1 MKKTIF
7 TKFAAATLILAVTAC
22 QKENFEGDNASQSQ
36 ENLVP
41 MTITAS
47 LEADTKAALQE
58 GGKVFWESGDAL
70 TVMAVD
76 TEGTMS
82 ASYEF
87 KTTGEGEKAEFTGL
101 VGEKE
106 AGLSAGWY
114 AVYPNNDDTL
124 YPYIAVTKDDKAT
137 GAATA
142 NVYWKHT
149 MSSGNVSM
157 FLPSLQKANSTK
169 GLFRAISA
177 GVVDEENKLMMKN
190 VGGLIAVDIPV
201 ADVESV
207 MLYGNSGEMITGTLV
222 ASFSESGD
230 PVVSSVVGGNVI
242 RMIPAT
248 GATFAVGKYYVNL
261 PPVTFSNGLTL
272 IYTKKS
278 DSTFA
283 VVRSTGSFVVER
295 SKISTLP
302 SLPTLKFGGKI
313 LKIISRRDTKS
324 NSTNLTTVPPNT
336 TTGTHTYT
344 FEYPENSEE
353 KHNFIM
359 SGTGRVGR
367 NTGYAW
373 GIIWGGASGDYVEF
387 PAIEGY
393 ALSKVMMITGQI
405 TNTIGNPV
413 MTDASGVVLNGCLPW
428 EASIKPQGIANIWS
442 FAGAANTPYRL
453 STTSGYNCS
462 AQQIHLYYADAPEGV
477 SSVNPLI
484 TGVSSSEPAIDYP
497 AQKVTLNASFSA
509 VDYSSLSQ
517 FTCGFDYKLSSDPE
531 SEWSTLTCDTPEL
544 EFSADLTL
552 AQAGE
557 YEYRPW
563 VKIEKTGK
571 TVYGDTGLFD
581 TSTIVLSLVFDDSYW
596 EKTPEGENAN
606 FLSREWKW
614 LTNQN
619 NSSLQRPT
627 LGEMNNKSYPFV
639 YRGQEYLFTFYSLQG
654 VYYDSMNAETGEMT
668 SVLSPGGYTLRV
680 ASESQKTYGLCM
692 NYINSNRGL
701 EAYPAWILLPE
712 VQNFKLKEVSA
723 NTYSRNSFSI
733 ATDVVKPQS
742 EEDVIPDT
750 VLGTAKADCVIG
762 RSDSSYAH
770 SVVLENTSAGQRYY
784 LCTVQN
790 RLTFKNMTLTYE
802 FVSE

>member
-7 TKFAAATLILAVTAC
+7 TKFAAATLILAATAC
-22 QKENFEGDNASQSQ
+22 QKDNLEGGNAPQSQ

-58 GGKVFWESGDAL
+58 GGKVFWEKGDAL
-70 TVMAVD
+70 TVLAVD
-76 TEGTMS
+76 EAGNQS

-87 KTTGEGEKAEFTGL
+87 TTEGEGEKAEFTGL
-101 VGEKE
+101 VGEE
-106 AGLSAGWY
+106 TAGLSAGWY
-114 AVYPNNDDTL
+114 AVYPNNDGTL

-207 MLYGNSGEMITGTLV
+207 ILYGNSGEMITGTLV

-248 GATFAVGKYYVNL
+248 GTTFAVGKYYVNL

-313 LKIISRRDTKS
+313 LKIISRRDTRS

-344 FEYPENSEE
+344 FEYPEDSEE
-353 KHNFIM
+353 NHNFIM

-405 TNTIGNPV
+405 TTTIGNPV

-453 STTSGYNCS
+453 STTTTSNCS

-484 TGVSSSEPAIDYP
+484 TNVENLEPEVDYP
-497 AQKVTLNASFSA
+497 NNKIKMYAAFSA

-517 FTCGFDYKLSSDPE
+517 FTCGFDYKLSSD

-544 EFSADLTL
+544 EFSAVLSPASRTTVS
-552 AQAGE
+552 
-557 YEYRPW
+557 YRPW
-563 VKIEKTGK
+563 VSFVKKDGQVK
-571 TVYGDTGLFD
+571 TVYGEVSQIDMTR
-581 TSTIVLSLVFDDSYW
+581 IVLNLVFDDPYYASQGGNINYLNKVW
-596 EKTPEGENAN
+596 GWKGNHNNYSVIEAKGKDHTYKYEMYRKEYDFNFWCLAGLPKCDANGEVI
-606 FLSREWKW
+606 R
-614 LTNQN
+614 
-619 NSSLQRPT
+619 
-627 LGEMNNKSYPFV
+627 
-639 YRGQEYLFTFYSLQG
+639 
-654 VYYDSMNAETGEMT
+654 NAETGEPELY
-668 SVLSPGGYTLRV
+668 SNYYSYALRMIST
-680 ASESQKTYGLCM
+680 SESTNGLSLTYANTDG
-692 NYINSNRGL
+692 IH
-701 EAYPAWILLPE
+701 AWMQLPG
-712 VQNFKLKEVSA
+712 VSGFKLSSITGQLYKKFQITITDEV
-723 NTYSRNSFSI
+723 
-733 ATDVVKPQS
+733 
-742 EEDVIPDT
+742 DT
-750 VLGTAKADCVIG
+750 T
-762 RSDSSYAH
+762 S
-770 SVVLENTSAGQRYY
+770 ENTNELGKPSGRILASQPSKETTMNLSLDGPVAGVRYY
-784 LCTVQN
+784 FCSLGNSSTI
-790 RLTFKNMTLTYE
+790 RNMTLTYE
-802 FVSE
+802 YAGK

>member
-7 TKFAAATLILAVTAC
+7 TRFAAATLILAATAC
-22 QKENFEGDNASQSQ
+22 QKDNLEGGNAPQSQ

-58 GGKVFWESGDAL
+58 GGKVFWEKGDAL
-70 TVMAVD
+70 TVLAVD
-76 TEGTMS
+76 EAGNQS

-87 KTTGEGEKAEFTGL
+87 TTEGEGEKAEFTGM
-101 VGEKE
+101 VGQET
-106 AGLSAGWY
+106 GMY
-114 AVYPNNDDTL
+114 AVYPNNDDKL
-124 YPYIAVTKDDKAT
+124 YPYIAVTKDDKAD

-207 MLYGNSGEMITGTLV
+207 ILYGNSGEMITGTLV

-248 GATFAVGKYYVNL
+248 GTTFAVGKYYVNL

-313 LKIISRRDTKS
+313 LKIISRRDTRS

-344 FEYPENSEE
+344 FKYPEDSEE

-405 TNTIGNPV
+405 TATIGNPV
-413 MTDASGVVLNGCLPW
+413 MTDASGVVHNGCLPW

-453 STTSGYNCS
+453 STTTTSNCS

-484 TGVSSSEPAIDYP
+484 TNVENLEPEVDYP
-497 AQKVTLNASFSA
+497 NNKITMYAAFSA

-544 EFSADLTL
+544 EFSAVLSPASRTTVS
-552 AQAGE
+552 
-557 YEYRPW
+557 YRPW
-563 VKIEKTGK
+563 VSFVKTDGSVK
-571 TVYGDTGLFD
+571 TVYGKEAVIDLKK
-581 TSTIVLSLVFDDSYW
+581 IVLNLVFNDSYW
-596 EKTPEGENAN
+596 DKTAEGRNAN
-606 FLSREWKW
+606 FLAREWGW
-614 LTNQN
+614 STNQN
-619 NSSLQRPT
+619 NSSAQKPA
-627 LGEMNNKSYPFV
+627 LGEMNGKSYDFN
-639 YRGQEYLFTFYSLQG
+639 YLGEAYPFTFYSLQG
-654 VYYDSMNAETGEMT
+654 IYYDKSGEST
-668 SVLSPGGYTLRV
+668 LSPGGYTLRV
-680 ASESQKTYGLCM
+680 ASGSQTTYGLCM
-692 NYINSNRGL
+692 NYINPDTFDGP
-701 EAYPAWILLPE
+701 YPAWMQFPGIE
-712 VQNFKLKEVSA
+712 KFKLTQVNASIYSKQGFKIASA
-723 NTYSRNSFSI
+723 VV
-733 ATDVVKPQS
+733 TD
-742 EEDVIPDT
+742 EAAADT
-750 VLGTAKADCVIG
+750 VRGTAADG
-762 RSDSSYAH
+762 A
-770 SVVLENTSAGQRYY
+770 VLAEAKSIYNATLDLEEKTNAGQRYY
-784 LCTVQN
+784 LCTTQN
-790 RLTFKNMTLTYE
+790 RVTFKNLTLTYE